1 MAGGLCAFAEH
12 GCGFVAMNT
21 STPLAA
27 LLIFV
32 GAVKDDVNDNMKT
45 DNVHIQV
52 GLGNTDRGSKF
63 PLIPAL
69 DVWQDDNG
77 HGLLVDD
84 GSEASFALDNDIG
97 DAHLAAQGR
106 EEDELN
112 GVDVVGN
119 DNEGSLL
126 RLYKCNDVVK
136 TVFGE

>member
-1 MAGGLCAFAEH
+1 MAGGLCAFGEH

-27 LLIFV
+27 LLVFA

-52 GLGNTDRGSKF
+52 GLGNTDQGSKF

-69 DVWQDDNG
+69 DVWQGDNG
-77 HGLLVDD
+77 AGLFVDD

-97 DAHLAAQGR
+97 DILQHKAGR
-106 EEDELN
+106 KATSSR
-112 GVDVVGN
+112 GRRHG
-119 DNEGSLL
+119 
-126 RLYKCNDVVK
+126 R
-136 TVFGE
+136 